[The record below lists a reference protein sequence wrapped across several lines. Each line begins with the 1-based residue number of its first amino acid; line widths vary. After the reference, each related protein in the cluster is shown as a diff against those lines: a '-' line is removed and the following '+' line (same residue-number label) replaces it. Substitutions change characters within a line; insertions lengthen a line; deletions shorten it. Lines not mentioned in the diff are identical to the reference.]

1 MSFAELESILPR
13 WALRAFVVWFGLIWG
28 SFLNVVIYRVPLG
41 MSVVRPAS
49 HCPGCG
55 KPVRGYDNIP
65 VLSYLILRGRARCC
79 GARMSPRYPMVEL
92 MGGALSLAI
101 FEGVILKLDPAIGV
115 GHAAAIYGA
124 DLALCL
130 GLLSAAFIDVEHM
143 FLPPSITIGGV
154 VLGILT
160 ATLRGHDFGGAIVGA
175 AVGFLMVWVPF
186 DLLFKRLFGLTAM
199 AMGDAMLVAVG
210 GAWFGWPGALAAL
223 FGGAI
228 HGSIYALIAKVF
240 GIEHALPKAV
250 QEDIAELRAAAAR
263 GDEEAIRELAEDPL
277 TEEGE
282 SAPHRNRIP
291 FGPFLVLA
299 IFEMLFFEEW
309 LTAHVHAIW
318 DLPG

>member
-13 WALRAFVVWFGLIWG
+13 WVLRAFVVWFGLIWG

-79 GARMSPRYPMVEL
+79 GARMSPRYPLVEL

-143 FLPPSITIGGV
+143 LIPPSISVSAV
-154 VLGILT
+154 VLGVAT
-160 ATLRGHDFGGAIVGA
+160 ATLRGYDLGSALMGA
-175 AVGFLMVWVPF
+175 AIGFFIVWFPF
-186 DLLFKRLFGLTAM
+186 DFLYKRLRGLTGM
-199 AMGDAMLVAVG
+199 AMGDAMLVAG
-210 GAWFGWPGALAAL
+210 AGAWFGWPGALFAL
-223 FGGAI
+223 LAGSVQGAL
-228 HGSIYALIAKVF
+228 YALVTHLL
-240 GIEHALPKAV
+240 GIEHGLPKAV
-250 QEDIAELRAAAAR
+250 LEDIAALREAAAA

-277 TEEGE
+277 AEEGE
-282 SAPHRNRIP
+282 DGPRKSRLP

-309 LTAHVHAIW
+309 LTTHFHAVW
-318 DLPG
+318 DVP